1 MNRPTLLLALSLLLG
16 IGAAAPALRAQE
28 TRADNAMA
36 LHHMHAVINHAVE
49 MAAEGSNLVMLGEM
63 RMAPGTDELAAEHG
77 KGAIREAKAL
87 VKKVMESKAMA
98 ELHKQGQ
105 GESREMAYTHK
116 LAEAANAYIDL
127 LAEMYSVNKK

>member
-1 MNRPTLLLALSLLLG
+1 MKKRTLLLASMVLLG
-16 IGAAAPALRAQE
+16 IGLAASPLYSQE
-28 TRADNAMA
+28 RQSDSSMQ

-63 RMAPGTDELAAEHG
+63 QMAPGTDDLAAEHG

-87 VKKVMESKAMA
+87 VKRVMESKAMA

-127 LAEMYSVNKK
+127 LAEMCSIK

>member
-1 MNRPTLLLALSLLLG
+1 MEKRTLLLASMVLLG
-16 IGAAAPALRAQE
+16 IGLAASPLYSQE
-28 TRADNAMA
+28 RQADSSMQ

-63 RMAPGTDELAAEHG
+63 QMAPGTDELAAEHG

-87 VKKVMESKAMA
+87 VKRVMESKAMA

-105 GESREMAYTHK
+105 KESREMAYTHK

-127 LAEMYSVNKK
+127 LAEMYSIK

>member
-1 MNRPTLLLALSLLLG
+1 MKRLTLLLASLVFLG
-16 IGAAAPALRAQE
+16 IGSGAGPLYSQE
-28 TRADNAMA
+28 PPDGSMP

-49 MAAEGSNLVMLGEM
+49 MAAEGSNLVMLGE
-63 RMAPGTDELAAEHG
+63 RKIAPGTDELAVEHG

-98 ELHKQGQ
+98 DLHKQGQ

-116 LAEAANAYIDL
+116 LGEAANAYIDL
-127 LAEMYSVNKK
+127 LAEMYSVK

>member
-1 MNRPTLLLALSLLLG
+1 MKKLTLLLASMVLFG
-16 IGAAAPALRAQE
+16 IGSASTPLYSQQHH
-28 TRADNAMA
+28 ADISMQ
-36 LHHMHAVINHAVE
+36 LHHMHAIINHAVE

-63 RMAPGTDELAAEHG
+63 QMAPGTDDLAVEHG

-87 VKKVMESKAMA
+87 LKRIIESKAMA

-105 GESREMAYTHK
+105 GESREMVYTHK

-127 LAEMYSVNKK
+127 LAEMYSVK